1 MITWIYTQKSPKKSG
16 LLAIYLP
23 KKRFYLRKVRIFATI
38 DRDERICEFHNSCTE
53 AYHQDSVCPFL
64 DHMAR
69 CQTGREECIMKV
81 LDEWPYIR

>member
-1 MITWIYTQKSPKKSG
+1 MDLHSKKSEKNRDFWQF
-16 LLAIYLP
+16 IYR
-23 KKRFYLRKVRIFATI
+23 KSVFYLRKVRIFATI

-81 LDEWPYIR
+81 LDEWPYTR